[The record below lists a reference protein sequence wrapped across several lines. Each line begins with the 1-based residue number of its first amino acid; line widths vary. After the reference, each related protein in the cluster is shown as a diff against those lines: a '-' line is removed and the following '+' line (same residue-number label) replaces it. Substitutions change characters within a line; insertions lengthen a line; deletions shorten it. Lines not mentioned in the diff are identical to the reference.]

1 MRDLVESC
9 RLYLYPISLRRNLFD
24 EGLGTA
30 EHKGDEG
37 EEDVGG
43 NPARVAQ
50 ADHGTDP
57 RRLRLRH
64 RELRP
69 PQDCSR
75 CRGPLAARLIFM
87 REMKRKKI
95 LPQVSAYHRNIWK

>member
-1 MRDLVESC
+1 MRNPLVE
-9 RLYLYPISLRRNLFD
+9 D
-24 EGLGTA
+24 LGTA
-30 EHKGDEG
+30 EKSAAGDEG

-50 ADHGTDP
+50 ADHGTAP
-57 RRLRLRH
+57 RRLRLPH